1 MNRIL
6 LPGMVLLLLAG
17 CVAPA
22 ERVPLQ
28 PLPENGQ
35 VLPYP
40 ELLTRARAQASA
52 ANEAFYV
59 NRWTDL
65 EDLAKGLEQTARFL
79 AKAQEVPARNKD
91 VLKAVTDDL
100 SKNALKLKAAAAAQ
114 NAKDGNEAQ
123 NVKDANDALQQ
134 INLKIRQLRLTD

>member
-1 MNRIL
+1 MKRVL
-6 LPGMVLLLLAG
+6 LPAMALLLAG

-40 ELLTRARAQASA
+40 ELLTRARAQANA

-65 EDLAKGLEQTARFL
+65 EDLAKGLEQTSRFL
-79 AKAQEVPARNKD
+79 AKAEEVPARNKD
-91 VLKAVTDDL
+91 ILKEVTDDL
-100 SKNALKLKAAAAAQ
+100 AKNSLKLKTAAAAQ
-114 NAKDGNEAQ
+114 NSKTGTEAQ
-123 NVKDANDALQQ
+123 NVKDASDALQQ
-134 INLKIRQLRLTD
+134 IHLKVRMLRLTD

>member
-1 MNRIL
+1 MKRVL
-6 LPGMVLLLLAG
+6 LPGMALLLAG
-17 CVAPA
+17 CVAPP

-40 ELLTRARAQASA
+40 ELLTRVRAQASA

-65 EDLAKGLEQTARFL
+65 EDLAKGIEQTARFL
-79 AKAQEVPARNKD
+79 AKAQEVPAKNKD
-91 VLKAVTDDL
+91 ILKEVTDDL
-100 SKNALKLKAAAAAQ
+100 GKNARKLKAAAAAQ
-114 NAKDGNEAQ
+114 IAKDGNESQ
-123 NVKDANDALQQ
+123 NVKDATDALQQ
-134 INLKIRQLRLTD
+134 ITLKVRMLRLTD